1 MGHAGGDLHGA
12 RSVPSDDRDVLFSTV
27 CECRLDDGTIVQFR
41 PIGLTDVPACE
52 SMLCSCSRKSLYSR
66 YERIITSTPR
76 ELAEELCGD
85 RAEGNLTVVAVV
97 PDANTPIAGVAQL
110 ISDPNLEAAEYAVL
124 VADPWQGRGL
134 GGALT
139 SFCLRA
145 AEDLGIGRVIA
156 EFLPD
161 NMRMIR
167 ILEIRHFSLHRDL
180 QERVVCGQ
188 KLIRHTGS
196 ERESLGT
203 SSDSEHD

>member
-12 RSVPSDDRDVLFSTV
+12 RSVPSGDQDTLFSSV

-41 PIGLTDVPACE
+41 PITMSDVPACE

-85 RAEGNLTVVAVV
+85 CAEGDLTVAAVV
-97 PDANTPIAGVAQL
+97 PDVNLPIAGVAQL

-167 ILEIRHFSLHRDL
+167 ILEIRDFSLHRDL

-188 KLIRHTGS
+188 KLIRDGGS
-196 ERESLGT
+196 KREASG
-203 SSDSEHD
+203 SSSHQEPE